1 MKVRRLVEGALGLIL
16 SAAIGLGIEQAQD
29 FPSKPITVIIPLGA
43 GGSHDLNARVFTS
56 VLPEYL
62 GQPVVVKLMP
72 GASGQT
78 GTAAAAEATADG
90 HTLLFSHNYFDQL
103 QQHVADLPLEPSGD
117 FVTVVRLNLAPA
129 SIVVRSDSQWQTLEE
144 LFEFGRQNPGEL
156 NFGHSGQWGAIMVPG
171 ARLLNEAGV
180 VANFTPFQGGGPT
193 VRALIAGDVD
203 FSMMFPSVIEAQ
215 GDNLRVLASAGDER
229 LFPDVPTFREL
240 GFESD
245 IGTMNR
251 IVLAPRGIPDDSL
264 AALREAFAKLQE
276 DRTYTRLMARLGEDP
291 STFLDGA
298 AYEELRPQQS
308 EAFKTLV
315 ESITG
320 GN

>member
-16 SAAIGLGIEQAQD
+16 SAAIGLGIAQAQD

-103 QQHVADLPLEPSGD
+103 QQHVADLPYEPTGD

-144 LFEFGRQNPGEL
+144 LFEFGRQKPGEL